1 MGVHLEQLYSAGGC
15 LDPLKLLNDL
25 VLDLLP
31 LGLAAG
37 VDDAGQQPVYLLHDT
52 LVIDAG
58 GVVVARQCHLPGEL
72 GVLADLIDGHGH
84 VAACRPSSKVRTL
97 TSLGPKSGGTYT
109 CRRGCTREHEKSSL
123 FTALQH
129 GCKVNFRK

>member
-15 LDPLKLLNDL
+15 LDPLELLDDL

-37 VDDAGQQPVYLLHDT
+37 VDDAGEQPVYLLHDT
-52 LVIDAG
+52 LIVDAG

-72 GVLADLIDGHGH
+72 GVLADLIDGDGH
-84 VAACRPSSKVRTL
+84 VAPCRSSSKVRTL
-97 TSLGPKSGGTYT
+97 MTLGPSSGGTYVGM
-109 CRRGCTREHEKSSL
+109 CVEEI
-123 FTALQH
+123 ALGSRNNLMLQ
-129 GCKVNFRK
+129 G